1 MYIGIAGNIGSGK
14 TTLTEML
21 AKHYQWEPRYESVVN
36 NPYMDDYYKD
46 LQRWS
51 FAMEVFFLKE
61 RFKDVL
67 EFSQS
72 KNIVIQD
79 RTLQEGVFV
88 FTANNYLQGNMS
100 DRDFETYMELYEI
113 MVEKV
118 QLPNLMI
125 YLRASV
131 PHLVENIQKRGR
143 ECEQKI
149 PIEYLQG
156 LNDRYDDFILN
167 KYKGKVLVVDVDK
180 LDYKTRPEDFQFI
193 TDKIDTVF
201 PFSLTNSKNRNND
214 AHSSSRKHRQWQD
227 HTDQD
232 VGKRYNWSPRFEP
245 VEIIPTS
252 TISIVICRGGRSI
265 CRYTFSTNA
274 LKRWSR

>member
-21 AKHYQWEPRYESVVN
+21 AKHYQWEPRHESVVN

-156 LNDRYDDFILN
+156 LNDRYDDFMIL
-167 KYKGKVLVVDVDK
+167 
-180 LDYKTRPEDFQFI
+180 
-193 TDKIDTVF
+193 
-201 PFSLTNSKNRNND
+201 
-214 AHSSSRKHRQWQD
+214 
-227 HTDQD
+227 
-232 VGKRYNWSPRFEP
+232 
-245 VEIIPTS
+245 
-252 TISIVICRGGRSI
+252 C
-265 CRYTFSTNA
+265 
-274 LKRWSR
+274 

>member
-21 AKHYQWEPRYESVVN
+21 AEHYQWEPRYEAVVD

-67 EFSQS
+67 EFSNS
-72 KNIVIQD
+72 ENMIIQD
-79 RTLQEGVFV
+79 RTLHEGVFV
-88 FTANNYLQGNMS
+88 FTANNYSQGNMS

-113 MVEKV
+113 MMDKV
-118 QLPNLMI
+118 QLPDLMI
-125 YLRASV
+125 YLKASV

-143 ECEQKI
+143 VCEQKI

-156 LNDRYDDFILN
+156 LNDRYDDFIRN
-167 KYKGKVLVVDVDK
+167 KYKGKVLVIDVDQ
-180 LDYKTRPEDFQFI
+180 LDYKMRPEDFKFI
-193 TDKIDTVF
+193 TDKIDSIF
-201 PFSLTNSKNRNND
+201 PVNPN
-214 AHSSSRKHRQWQD
+214 Q
-227 HTDQD
+227 
-232 VGKRYNWSPRFEP
+232 
-245 VEIIPTS
+245 S
-252 TISIVICRGGRSI
+252 T
-265 CRYTFSTNA
+265 
-274 LKRWSR
+274 KQK

>member
-1 MYIGIAGNIGSGK
+1 MYIGIAGNIGCGK

-21 AKHYQWEPRYESVVN
+21 AEHYQWEPRYETVVD

-67 EFSQS
+67 DFSHS
-72 KNIVIQD
+72 ANTVIQD
-79 RTLQEGVFV
+79 RTLHEGVFV
-88 FTANNYLQGNMS
+88 FTANNYSQGNMS

-118 QLPNLMI
+118 KLPDLMI

-143 ECEQKI
+143 VCEQKI

-156 LNDRYDDFILN
+156 LNDRYDDFIRN
-167 KYKGKVLVVDVDK
+167 KYKGKVLVIDVDK
-180 LDYKTRPEDFQFI
+180 LDYKARPEDFKFI
-193 TDKIDTVF
+193 TDKIDAIL
-201 PFSLTNSKNRNND
+201 P
-214 AHSSSRKHRQWQD
+214 
-227 HTDQD
+227 
-232 VGKRYNWSPRFEP
+232 
-245 VEIIPTS
+245 S
-252 TISIVICRGGRSI
+252 TI
-265 CRYTFSTNA
+265 
-274 LKRWSR
+274 

>member
-1 MYIGIAGNIGSGK
+1 
-14 TTLTEML
+14 ML
-21 AKHYQWEPRYESVVN
+21 AKHYQWEPRYEAVVD

-67 EFSQS
+67 EFKNS

-79 RTLQEGVFV
+79 RTLHEGVFV
-88 FTANNYLQGNMS
+88 FTANNYLQGNMT

-118 QLPNLMI
+118 KLPDLMI

-131 PHLVENIQKRGR
+131 PHLVQNIQKRGR

-156 LNDRYDDFILN
+156 LNDRYEDFISN
-167 KYKGKVLVVDVDK
+167 KYKGEVLTIDVDE
-180 LDYKTRPEDFQFI
+180 LDYKTRPDDFKLI
-193 TDKIDTVF
+193 TDKIDAF
-201 PFSLTNSKNRNND
+201 
-214 AHSSSRKHRQWQD
+214 
-227 HTDQD
+227 
-232 VGKRYNWSPRFEP
+232 
-245 VEIIPTS
+245 
-252 TISIVICRGGRSI
+252 
-265 CRYTFSTNA
+265 
-274 LKRWSR
+274 LKGNLINH

>member
-21 AKHYQWEPRYESVVN
+21 AEHYQWEPRYEAVVD

-67 EFSQS
+67 EFSNS
-72 KNIVIQD
+72 ENMIIQD
-79 RTLQEGVFV
+79 RTLHEGVFV
-88 FTANNYLQGNMS
+88 FTANNYSQGNMS

-113 MVEKV
+113 MMDKV
-118 QLPNLMI
+118 KLPDLMI
-125 YLRASV
+125 YLKASV

-143 ECEQKI
+143 VCEQKI

-156 LNDRYDDFILN
+156 LNDRYDDFIRN
-167 KYKGKVLVVDVDK
+167 KYKGKVLVIDVDQ
-180 LDYKTRPEDFQFI
+180 LDYKMRPEDFKFI
-193 TDKIDTVF
+193 TDKIDSIF
-201 PFSLTNSKNRNND
+201 PVNPN
-214 AHSSSRKHRQWQD
+214 Q
-227 HTDQD
+227 
-232 VGKRYNWSPRFEP
+232 
-245 VEIIPTS
+245 S
-252 TISIVICRGGRSI
+252 T
-265 CRYTFSTNA
+265 
-274 LKRWSR
+274 KQK

>member
-21 AKHYQWEPRYESVVN
+21 AEHYQWEPRYETVVD

-67 EFSQS
+67 DFSHS
-72 KNIVIQD
+72 ENTVIQD
-79 RTLQEGVFV
+79 RTLHEGVFV
-88 FTANNYLQGNMS
+88 FTANNYSQGNMS

-118 QLPNLMI
+118 KLPDLMI

-143 ECEQKI
+143 VCEQKI

-156 LNDRYDDFILN
+156 LNDRYDDFIRN
-167 KYKGKVLVVDVDK
+167 KYKGKVLVIDVDK
-180 LDYKTRPEDFQFI
+180 LDYKARPEDFKFI
-193 TDKIDTVF
+193 TDKIDAIL
-201 PFSLTNSKNRNND
+201 P
-214 AHSSSRKHRQWQD
+214 
-227 HTDQD
+227 
-232 VGKRYNWSPRFEP
+232 
-245 VEIIPTS
+245 S
-252 TISIVICRGGRSI
+252 TI
-265 CRYTFSTNA
+265 
-274 LKRWSR
+274 